1 MCDLV
6 LQDLGMAGQQAAAGA
21 VAVAAAH
28 RQKDQAAQQRDEAV
42 QNARVLHGGQR
53 KVDMHDSMGGDEM
66 DR

>member
-28 RQKDQAAQQRDEAV
+28 HQQEQAAQQCDDAV
-42 QNARVLHGGQR
+42 QDARVLQGGQR
-53 KVDMHDSMGGDEM
+53 GVDMHDSMGGDEM